1 MTFKEKLAME
11 HPESIDDLFM
21 GGCCNCPGNYGYS
34 EYSSINCGKLSTD
47 KNCTECWNREMP
59 NTDKKEEKSMKTKPR
74 NRNEAPT
81 LLEGN
86 YNLIIKGNE
95 MVLVD
100 NVTGEVAN
108 ARCHGDDEFF
118 VCNGI
123 DIAFTH
129 LLEKKYGNNYQRLTE
144 AFNNVYREDD

>member
-1 MTFKEKLAME
+1 M
-11 HPESIDDLFM
+11 D
-21 GGCCNCPGNYGYS
+21 
-34 EYSSINCGKLSTD
+34 IN
-47 KNCTECWNREMP
+47 P
-59 NTDKKEEKSMKTKPR
+59 KPR
-74 NRNEAPT
+74 KPNESPI

-100 NVTGEVAN
+100 NITGDIAN
-108 ARCHGDDEFF
+108 ARCHGDDEFY

-123 DIAFTH
+123 DIAFIH
-129 LLEKKYGNNYQRLTE
+129 LLEKKHGGNYRQLTE